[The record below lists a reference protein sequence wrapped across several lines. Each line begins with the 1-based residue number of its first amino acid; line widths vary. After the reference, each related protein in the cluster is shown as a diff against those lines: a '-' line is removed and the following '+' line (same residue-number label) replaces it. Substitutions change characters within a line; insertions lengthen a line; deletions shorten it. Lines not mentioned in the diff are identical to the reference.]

1 MNKQKYLESK
11 GLSILLF
18 VFLFLLYAVVYMT
31 KNMFS
36 SAMAI
41 IVEDGFMT
49 KSQTGMINA
58 VYWFVY
64 ALFQVFGG
72 FAVDRY
78 SPYKLI
84 MVGLAGAAVSNII
97 IYFNQSYFVMMAA
110 WTFNAII
117 QFGIWPGVFKIVSTK
132 IAPSMRSIA
141 VFWLLFSTSVGL
153 GISMLIASFVS
164 HWKQNFLVSVI
175 SLLVMMILY
184 AILEHFL
191 DKRMVEE
198 DILTNENG
206 KKLNVGKAPMMPLI
220 LSSGLIVFL
229 IVCLLRVAID
239 NGIKMMT
246 PVMLMES
253 YSTLPAAI
261 STRLSSI
268 LIIFSAAGTF
278 IAGGMRSKITS
289 SEPKAQ
295 IILYGVSIIPL
306 VVVCFVGHIH
316 YIWILLALSLA
327 VMLIHGAAP
336 FSQSFV
342 ALHFQKYGRIGTVS
356 GILNA
361 TASVGNVLASYIFA
375 KMAELMPWQD
385 VAACWLVAIIV
396 CGVLCIAVLP
406 KWTKFIKR

>member
-1 MNKQKYLESK
+1 MNKKKYLESK
-11 GLSILLF
+11 SLSILLF

-72 FAVDRY
+72 FAVDKY

-84 MVGLAGAAVSNII
+84 MIGLAGAALSNII

-110 WTFNAII
+110 WTFNAIV
-117 QFGIWPGVFKIVSTK
+117 QFGVWPGVFKIVSTK
-132 IAPSMRSIA
+132 IAPSMRNTA

-153 GISMLIASFVS
+153 GMSMLVASFVS

-175 SLLVMMILY
+175 SLFVMMILY
-184 AILEHFL
+184 AILESFL

-198 DILTNENG
+198 DILSDENG
-206 KKLNVGKAPMMPLI
+206 KGLNVDKAPMMPLI

-229 IVCLLRVAID
+229 IVCLLRVAVD

-295 IILYGVSIIPL
+295 IILYSVSVLPL
-306 VVVCFVGHIH
+306 VVVCYVGHIH

-342 ALHFQKYGRIGTVS
+342 ALHFEKHGRIGTVS

-375 KMAELMPWQD
+375 KMAELMPWQE
-385 VAACWLVAIIV
+385 VAMSWLAAIIV
-396 CGVLCIAVLP
+396 CGMLCIAVLP
-406 KWTKFIKR
+406 KWTKFTER

>member
-1 MNKQKYLESK
+1 MKREKYLESK
-11 GLSILLF
+11 RLSMLLF
-18 VFLFLLYAVVYMT
+18 VFIFLMYAIVYMT

-36 SAMAI
+36 SAMAV
-41 IVEDGFMT
+41 IVEDGVMT

-58 VYWFVY
+58 AYWFVY

-72 FAVDRY
+72 FAVDKY

-84 MVGLAGAAVSNII
+84 MIGLAGAALSNTI

-110 WTFNAII
+110 WTFNAVI
-117 QFGIWPGVFKIVSTK
+117 QFGVWPGVFKVVSTK
-132 IAPSMRSIA
+132 LAPSMRGTA
-141 VFWLLFSTSVGL
+141 VFLLLFATSIGL
-153 GISMLIASFVS
+153 GISMLVASFVS

-175 SLLVMMILY
+175 SLLVMMVLY
-184 AILEHFL
+184 AILERFL

-198 DILTNENG
+198 DVPPDEKGEKTNSD
-206 KKLNVGKAPMMPLI
+206 KAPMIPLMW
-220 LSSGLIVFL
+220 SSGLVAFL
-229 IVCLLRVAID
+229 IVCLLRVSID

-246 PVMLMES
+246 PVMLMET
-253 YSTLPAAI
+253 YSTLPAAL

-268 LIIFSAAGTF
+268 LIIFSAIGMF
-278 IAGGMRSKITS
+278 IAGGMKNKITK

-295 IILYGVSIIPL
+295 IILYGISVLPL

-316 YIWILLALSLA
+316 YTWILMALSVA

-342 ALHFQKYGRIGTVS
+342 ALHFEKYGRIGTVS

-361 TASVGNVLASYIFA
+361 TGSLGNVLASYVFA
-375 KMAELMPWQD
+375 KMAELMPWQA
-385 VAACWLVAIIV
+385 VATSWLAVIII

-406 KWTKFIKR
+406 KWTRFTER